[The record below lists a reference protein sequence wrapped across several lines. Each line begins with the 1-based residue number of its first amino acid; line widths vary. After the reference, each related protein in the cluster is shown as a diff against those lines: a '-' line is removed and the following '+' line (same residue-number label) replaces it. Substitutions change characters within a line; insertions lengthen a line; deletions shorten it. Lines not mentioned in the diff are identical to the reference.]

1 MAARRAVEQELT
13 QQMIIDVA
21 HKLFVEEG
29 YQNVS
34 MRKIAKSLGY
44 SHGAIYYHFKN
55 KADLLTAM
63 VDQDFAMINNEMDK
77 LEQLNLSKKE
87 KLRQLLLGYIKFG
100 VTYKNH
106 YEVMFL
112 LRDKEINSYH
122 MESPNK
128 SYQKFS
134 AKIAQLT
141 EYQLPV
147 TVIWS
152 VFLMLHG
159 FVAQYCRTDQSY
171 ENIRSLAEI
180 HVNLILKAIKNQ

>member
-13 QQMIIDVA
+13 RQMIIDVA
-21 HKLFVEEG
+21 HELFVEEG

-34 MRKIAKSLGY
+34 MRKIARSLGY

-63 VDQDFAMINNEMDK
+63 VDQDFAMINNEIDK
-77 LEQLNLSKKE
+77 LDHLNMKNEE
-87 KLRQLLLGYIKFG
+87 KLRQLLLGYIQFG
-100 VTYKNH
+100 VNHKHH
-106 YEVMFL
+106 YEVMFMI
-112 LRDKEINSYH
+112 RDKEVNSH
-122 MESPNK
+122 TMESPNK
-128 SYQKFS
+128 SYYRFS
-134 AKIAQLT
+134 KKVAELT
-141 EYQLPV
+141 NNQLPV

-171 ENIRSLAEI
+171 ENIRGLAET
-180 HVNLILKAIKNQ
+180 HVHLILRAINN